1 MGMTSSFRSP
11 AGPASRLSRPLAV
24 GLIFALAL
32 VLQACAPRTINL
44 THVLVG
50 ERAAL
55 PAELSVVQVFR
66 EGQLQS
72 TQAGMTLQ
80 PGDEIRTDST
90 TTVVIRFPSKAE
102 AILKPGTH
110 VQLASLELIFGQVL
124 IILDNVKGFFEVK
137 TKDVTAG
144 ASSTEYFVGRDGNG
158 RVLVTVLEGRVEL
171 KSPMARWAPVAL
183 TPGQQAAV
191 PSGEAPRVRTLSQQ
205 EINALLSEANRLERL
220 IRPTESKILV
230 PDVRGV
236 RKNEAV
242 SLLHREGLEVGN
254 IEGRI
259 TRTRPVGTVVDQS
272 PRSGT
277 RLLLGGVVGIAV
289 EAEPAVVPRLTGE
302 TFTRAERAL
311 RRSGLRLGTVNRRI
325 TGTAAAET
333 VTGQSVRPG
342 STVPKGSAVNL
353 VVEAESVV
361 VPDVE
366 RLHIDEAR
374 ARIGNTRLRVG
385 RVDTRITGRFRSGT
399 VLSQRPP
406 AGERVP
412 PGTRVGLVTEAR
424 SVVVPPLRGLSLNQ
438 ARNKLNQ
445 LRLGLGR
452 TSDQLTEGMRDG
464 TVLSQ
469 TPSPGARVELG
480 RRVDLVLAVEGRR
493 VPNLIGRTVGT
504 ADSAL
509 SRRGLRRGGIRK
521 VQTRQYETN
530 TIIGQRP
537 QANTLVRAG
546 TPVDIDV
553 AQQPAPVIRQQP
565 PPVIRE
571 RPAPVIE

>member
-1 MGMTSSFRSP
+1 MGK
-11 AGPASRLSRPLAV
+11 
-24 GLIFALAL
+24 
-32 VLQACAPRTINL
+32 VLINL
-44 THVLVG
+44 DDV
-50 ERAAL
+50 R
-55 PAELSVVQVFR
+55 
-66 EGQLQS
+66 
-72 TQAGMTLQ
+72 
-80 PGDEIRTDST
+80 
-90 TTVVIRFPSKAE
+90 
-102 AILKPGTH
+102 
-110 VQLASLELIFGQVL
+110 
-124 IILDNVKGFFEVK
+124 GFFEVK
-137 TKDVTAG
+137 TEDLTAG
-144 ASSTEYFVGRDGNG
+144 ASSTEYLVGRDGNG

-171 KSPMARWAPVAL
+171 KSPMARWAPVAR
-183 TPGQQAAV
+183 TPGRQAAV
-191 PSGEAPRVRTLSQQ
+191 PSGEAPQVRTLSQQ

-242 SLLHREGLEVGN
+242 SLLRQEGLQIGN
-254 IEGRI
+254 IEDRI
-259 TRTRPVGTVVDQS
+259 TKTRPVGTVVDQS
-272 PRSGT
+272 PRPGT

-289 EAEPAVVPRLTGE
+289 EAEPVVVPRLTGE

-342 STVPKGSAVNL
+342 STVPQGSAVNL

-374 ARIGNTRLRVG
+374 ARIGNARLRVG

-469 TPSPGARVELG
+469 TPSPGADCPAIVISG
-480 RRVDLVLAVEGRR
+480 
-493 VPNLIGRTVGT
+493 
-504 ADSAL
+504 L
-509 SRRGLRRGGIRK
+509 SISRGL
-521 VQTRQYETN
+521 
-530 TIIGQRP
+530 
-537 QANTLVRAG
+537 VR
-546 TPVDIDV
+546 
-553 AQQPAPVIRQQP
+553 
-565 PPVIRE
+565 
-571 RPAPVIE
+571 